1 MPPIDIR
8 DEVQHETTV
17 VFKSWILMNPGNFTH
32 RKAAMEAFLRG
43 KGVPDSQVFKDGK
56 PQHPLTA
63 EVIE

>member
-17 VFKSWILMNPGNFTH
+17 VFKSWIPMNPGNFTH
-32 RKAAMEAFLRG
+32 RKNALESFLRG
-43 KGVPDSQVFKDGK
+43 KGVPTEQTWVDGK

-63 EVIE
+63 EVIN